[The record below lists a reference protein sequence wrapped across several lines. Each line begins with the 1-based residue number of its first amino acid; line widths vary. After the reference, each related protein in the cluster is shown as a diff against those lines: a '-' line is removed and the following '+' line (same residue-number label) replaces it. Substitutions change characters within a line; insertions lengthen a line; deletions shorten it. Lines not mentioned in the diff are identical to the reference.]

1 MQAARN
7 SEFPANCLNILYFIE
22 HENDKLNKE
31 VSSEDV
37 LVDQDHFQSI
47 LPFWCKQEFVALIY
61 MNELGLNLPG
71 IDKEPET
78 VFFQIVNAI

>member
-1 MQAARN
+1 MKAARN
-7 SEFPANCLNILYFIE
+7 SEVPANCLNILYFIE

-31 VSSEDV
+31 VSSEDI
-37 LVDQDHFQSI
+37 LVDQEHFQST
-47 LPFWCKQEFVALIY
+47 LPFRCKQEFVALIY
-61 MNELGLNLPG
+61 MNELGLNLHG

>member
-1 MQAARN
+1 MQN
-7 SEFPANCLNILYFIE
+7 SKCTAGHPDIFCYTE
-22 HENDKLNKE
+22 HENSKQNKE
-31 VSSEDV
+31 VSSEDI
-37 LVDQDHFQSI
+37 LVDQEHFQST
-47 LPFWCKQEFVALIY
+47 LPFRCKQEFVALIY